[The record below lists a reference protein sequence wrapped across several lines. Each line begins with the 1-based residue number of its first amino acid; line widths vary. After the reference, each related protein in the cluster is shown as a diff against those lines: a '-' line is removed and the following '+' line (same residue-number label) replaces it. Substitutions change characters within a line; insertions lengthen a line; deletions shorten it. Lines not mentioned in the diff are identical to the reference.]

1 MRSLGE
7 CVNIQTMI
15 TLRPLIVILIFSL
28 FSGCFW
34 SPPKNEIEPKSVL
47 GIPTGQI
54 INREAFLKG
63 GTLVVLPFKA
73 GEDATANPQL
83 DRVALMLA
91 KGVIDY
97 LDEQRTPYQ
106 VLTTQDQ
113 GRPQVIID
121 GYIHDFNRPSRISR
135 WVFRNKHTR
144 LRVSGQ
150 MTLSGGKERV
160 MVFQV
165 DKSMADPKGDG
176 LDVAY
181 QTGQDLGRFIVDAL
195 NGE

>member
-1 MRSLGE
+1 MRSFGE
-7 CVNIQTMI
+7 CVTILTMI
-15 TLRPLIVILIFSL
+15 TLRPFLLIIIVLF

-34 SPPKNEIEPKSVL
+34 STPKNVLTPKAAF

-73 GEDATANPQL
+73 GEDAMANPQL

-113 GRPQVIID
+113 GRPQMIID
-121 GYIHDFNRPSRISR
+121 GYIHDFNRPGRISR
-135 WVFRNKHTR
+135 WIFRNKQTR
-144 LRVSGQ
+144 LRISGQ
-150 MTLSGGKERV
+150 MVLSDGKERV
-160 MVFQV
+160 MVFQA
-165 DKSMADPKGDG
+165 DKSLADPKRDG

-195 NGE
+195 NDD